1 MSSQIVWTVSH
12 EASDE
17 GARGILG
24 VFPTREA
31 AVKVADAETKEW
43 PFVGIEGV
51 VWACDEVGPLD
62 GLQGMEF
69 KTKTGTATQTMTI
82 RPWALEP

>member
-12 EASDE
+12 EASD
-17 GARGILG
+17 GTSRGILG
-24 VFPTREA
+24 RFSSREA
-31 AVKVADAETKEW
+31 AVEAGDAETKEW

-51 VWACDEVGPLD
+51 VWARDEGGPLD

-69 KTKTGTATQTMTI
+69 KTKTGTVTQTMTV
-82 RPWALEP
+82 RPRALEP

>member
-12 EASDE
+12 GASDDVS
-17 GARGILG
+17 RGVLG
-24 VFPTREA
+24 VFSTMEA
-31 AVKVADAETKEW
+31 AAEVADAETKEW

-51 VWACDEVGPLD
+51 VWACDEGGPLD

-69 KTKTGTATQTMTI
+69 KTKTGTVTQTMTV
-82 RPWALEP
+82 RPRALEP

>member
-1 MSSQIVWTVSH
+1 MSIEIVWTVSH

-17 GARGILG
+17 GARGVLG

-31 AVKVADAETKEW
+31 AVEVANAETKEW
-43 PFVGIEGV
+43 PFVGIQGV
-51 VWACDEVGPLD
+51 EWACDEGGPLD

-69 KTKTGTATQTMTI
+69 KTKTGTVTQTMTV
-82 RPWALEP
+82 RPRALEP